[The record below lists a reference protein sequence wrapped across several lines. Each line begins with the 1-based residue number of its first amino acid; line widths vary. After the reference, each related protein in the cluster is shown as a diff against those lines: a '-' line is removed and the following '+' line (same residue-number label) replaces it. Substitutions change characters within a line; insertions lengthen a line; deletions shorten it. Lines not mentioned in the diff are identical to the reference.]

1 MDIPALPTHFDQAK
15 GGMVE
20 FGDDSKLF
28 VKFETRSVLDPIKTQ
43 DQGCAVHVAVPY
55 VHIQQPGERDCT
67 IRPATQL
74 DQRRFRHQWQQYLDG
89 RTEDPSGT
97 PLSLLFPLNPEIV
110 DNLKY
115 FKISSIQQ
123 LAGLNDTQVQN
134 IGMGG
139 MMFRE
144 KAQTYLS
151 AADKGK
157 DFHTLAKSV
166 EQMKLEMQARDTKI
180 AALEQA
186 LAEAESEDETPRKK
200 RGRPPNAVAA

>member
-1 MDIPALPTHFDQAK
+1 MDIPALQAHFDPNK

-20 FGDDSKLF
+20 FGDDSRLF
-28 VKFETRSVLDPIKTQ
+28 VKFETRSMLNPIKTQ
-43 DQGCAVHVAVPY
+43 EQGCAVHDPVPY

-67 IRPATQL
+67 IRPATIL
-74 DQRRFRHQWQQYLDG
+74 DQRRFRAQWQQYMDG

-97 PLSLLFPLNPEIV
+97 PLSLLFPNNPEIV

-115 FKISSIQQ
+115 FRISSIQQ

-144 KAQTYLS
+144 KAVTYLS

-157 DFHTLAKSV
+157 DFHALAKEV
-166 EQMKLEMQARDTKI
+166 EAMKRDREADQQKI
-180 AALEQA
+180 AALETA
-186 LAEAESEDETPRKK
+186 LAEREDEPRRGPGRPRKE
-200 RGRPPNAVAA
+200 VAAA